1 MIFYQFISDQN
12 AQEEP
17 IIEDDILKDRI
28 KNNHMQD
35 KFQNKMFDTI
45 LVILINNK
53 KYLHVS

>member
-35 KFQNKMFDTI
+35 KFQNKMSNTI